1 MPLAEQYLAE
11 ELAKRGRDAKQA
23 GREAAQR
30 GERLS
35 LIYVPAS
42 VERHSQ
48 MARVE
53 GRLEQFEE
61 RIYPWGMYVIPRSW
75 ELGSDVLKAKGI
87 TQAPVEW
94 SETQFCQ
101 HCGAARGEPH
111 DLAVRHPGIEV
122 VVEDPAPAA

>member
-101 HCGAARGEPH
+101 HCGVARGEPH
-111 DLAVRHPGIEV
+111 DLRVRHPGIEV
-122 VVEDPAPAA
+122 VVEDSSPAA

>member
-11 ELAKRGRDAKQA
+11 ELAKRRRDAKQA

-35 LIYVPAS
+35 LIHAPAS
-42 VERHSQ
+42 VGRHSQ

-53 GRLEQFEE
+53 RRLEQFEE

-75 ELGSDVLKAKGI
+75 ELGSDVLKAKGM
-87 TQAPVEW
+87 TQTPAVW
-94 SETQFCQ
+94 SETESCQ
-101 HCGAARGEPH
+101 HRGAVRGEPH
-111 DLAVRHPGIEV
+111 NLAVLHPGLEV
-122 VVEDPAPAA
+122 VVEDPSPAA

>member
-1 MPLAEQYLAE
+1 
-11 ELAKRGRDAKQA
+11 
-23 GREAAQR
+23 
-30 GERLS
+30 
-35 LIYVPAS
+35 
-42 VERHSQ
+42 
-48 MARVE
+48 
-53 GRLEQFEE
+53 
-61 RIYPWGMYVIPRSW
+61 MYVIPRSW